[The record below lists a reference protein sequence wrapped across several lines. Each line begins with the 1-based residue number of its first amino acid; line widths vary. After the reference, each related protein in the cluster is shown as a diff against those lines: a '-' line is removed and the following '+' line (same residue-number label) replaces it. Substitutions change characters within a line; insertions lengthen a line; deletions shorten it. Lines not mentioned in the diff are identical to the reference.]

1 MCIVFVNFLSLC
13 FDVAA
18 ARLNLVCESKSL
30 KVFAKDFRKK
40 TLSKA
45 KGNQHTT
52 LLSSL
57 CQSTSVFFVQAST
70 NVFSFVPTFVRM

>member
-30 KVFAKDFRKK
+30 KVFAKYLRK

-45 KGNQHTT
+45 KGNQHIE
-52 LLSSL
+52 SL
-57 CQSTSVFFVQAST
+57 NFIEFFMPI
-70 NVFSFVPTFVRM
+70 NE